1 MNNKQYK
8 FEDTNKEVLKKFLD
22 VAEHEQIDID
32 VFQQTFPLI
41 ENDGYVAQFYDAEE
55 VVKFLNSQNID
66 STEHYKYIF
75 TCVDGDGQY
84 LILLN
89 GWHLCNRLFYV
100 VSTKSWSTGDKE
112 KDSKVYIEALY

>member
-1 MNNKQYK
+1 MNNKKYK
-8 FEDTNKEVLKKFLD
+8 FEDTNKEVLKKILD
-22 VAEHEQIDID
+22 VAEHKQIDID

-41 ENDGYVAQFYDAEE
+41 ENDGYVTQFYDAEE

-75 TCVDGDGQY
+75 TCVDGDGRY

-100 VSTKSWSTGDKE
+100 VSTKSWSTGDKD